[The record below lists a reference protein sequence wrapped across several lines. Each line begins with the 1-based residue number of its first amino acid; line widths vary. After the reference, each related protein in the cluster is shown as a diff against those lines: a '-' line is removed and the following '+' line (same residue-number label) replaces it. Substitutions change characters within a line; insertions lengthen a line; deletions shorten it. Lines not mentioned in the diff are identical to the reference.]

1 MCWSCFK
8 NSLFIKLE
16 QKEGMFESLS
26 EELWKLVGDYITS
39 PQTSTVQ
46 LDINSSNQCELKILW
61 CKLFDWIGYYS
72 NQDFLNKSYPG
83 GCHEPRTCHWR
94 KHSFLLS
101 HFTSNLLWWILIGTE
116 QDYALQIPSLFVGL
130 CWFIAPWFD
139 LPSRLYSIFHPW
151 KLILVELTIFYKL
164 QFVFYIK
171 IDKQYLICLLVS
183 SAHVNS
189 HEYNSEVSAKRIC
202 NICIK
207 TPYANFLYLCI
218 SRSSERCF
226 LFGSVKV
233 YNLDR
238 GIGPIFFVFC

>member
-1 MCWSCFK
+1 MTT
-8 NSLFIKLE
+8 N
-16 QKEGMFESLS
+16 
-26 EELWKLVGDYITS
+26 
-39 PQTSTVQ
+39 P
-46 LDINSSNQCELKILW
+46 
-61 CKLFDWIGYYS
+61 
-72 NQDFLNKSYPG
+72 
-83 GCHEPRTCHWR
+83 EPRTCHWR
-94 KHSFLLS
+94 RHSFLLS
-101 HFTSNLLWWILIGTE
+101 HFTSNLLNTE
-116 QDYALQIPSLFVGL
+116 QDYASVFVGL

-139 LPSRLYSIFHPW
+139 LPPRLYSIFHPW

-238 GIGPIFFVFC
+238 GIGPIFFCFLLKGNPNSTLFDLRIHYCLIRNSDSIQLINQTETFKGKFYVWAAEFLVSRPVL